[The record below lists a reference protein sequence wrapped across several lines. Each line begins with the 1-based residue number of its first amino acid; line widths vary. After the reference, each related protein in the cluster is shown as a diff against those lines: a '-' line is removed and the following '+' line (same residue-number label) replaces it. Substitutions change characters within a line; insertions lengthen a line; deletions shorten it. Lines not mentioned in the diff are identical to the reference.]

1 MGDMKRRQVLQI
13 LGTTPAAALALRSIA
28 DGAEQ
33 TPAAPAAAKPAAAKP
48 GAAAAKGPHKPKFFT
63 AHEYATIT
71 LLADIIIPKDDRS
84 GSASDA
90 GVPEYMDYSLAETFA
105 DQPERQT
112 AMRGGLQWLDRESR
126 KRFQKNFVDIT
137 GTQRTEILDDIAYPK
152 KAKPEFS
159 HGVRFFTMF
168 RDFTAS
174 GFFTSKIGIADLKYI
189 GNVPNQWN
197 GAPAEVLQKLGVS
210 YDMLNTPAKTSS
222 SSK

>member
-13 LGTTPAAALALRSIA
+13 LGTTPAAALALKSIA
-28 DGAEQ
+28 EGAEQ
-33 TPAAPAAAKPAAAKP
+33 TPAAPAATKSAAKT
-48 GAAAAKGPHKPKFFT
+48 AAAAKGPHKPKSFT

-71 LLADIIIPKDDRS
+71 MLADIIIPKDDRS

-90 GVPEYMDYSLAETFA
+90 GVPEYMDYSLSETFA
-105 DQPERQT
+105 DQPERQV

-126 KRFQKNFVDIT
+126 KRFQKNFIDIT
-137 GTQRTEILDDIAYPK
+137 GAQRTEILDDIAYPK

-174 GFFTSKIGIADLKYI
+174 GFFTSKIGIADLKYV
-189 GNVPNQWN
+189 GNVPYQWN

>member
-28 DGAEQ
+28 DAEEQ
-33 TPAAPAAAKPAAAKP
+33 TPAPAAAKPATAKP

>member
-28 DGAEQ
+28 DAEEQ
-33 TPAAPAAAKPAAAKP
+33 TPAPAAAKPAAAKP

-112 AMRGGLQWLDRESR
+112 AMRGGLQWLDRESC